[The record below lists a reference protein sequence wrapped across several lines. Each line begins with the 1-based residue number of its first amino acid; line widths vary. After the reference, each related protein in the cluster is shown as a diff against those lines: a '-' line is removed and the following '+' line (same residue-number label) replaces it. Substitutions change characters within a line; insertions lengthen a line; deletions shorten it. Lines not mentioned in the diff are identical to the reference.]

1 MLLLFFPSAN
11 KHTNIASEL
20 CVHIAYDIYLY
31 QAFHFCVLFQ
41 TIWSLSTMTL
51 LLLPFKDIPSTETP
65 LFSTTFS
72 LILNLITLQNLTP
85 QFLEH
90 HICNNFPSSLFWR
103 ASVSWHLKNNLKYFY
118 SLIISTAHFIH
129 HRLFKICTSSDF
141 WPLDDCQS
149 MDSTIFS
156 LSHRLLI
163 ISLPYVSRK
172 SCIFHRYI
180 ITRMI
185 GS

>member
-1 MLLLFFPSAN
+1 MNFVLILFMTFICTKLSM
-11 KHTNIASEL
+11 
-20 CVHIAYDIYLY
+20 CV
-31 QAFHFCVLFQ
+31 VFQ

-51 LLLPFKDIPSTETP
+51 LLLAFKDIPSTETA
-65 LFSTTFS
+65 LFSTSFS

-103 ASVSWHLKNNLKYFY
+103 ASVSWHLTNNLNYFY
-118 SLIISTAHFIH
+118 SSIISTAHFIH

-156 LSHRLLI
+156 LSCRLLI
-163 ISLPYVSRK
+163 ISLPYLSRK
-172 SCIFHRYI
+172 SCIFHHYNYPNDRVLEK
-180 ITRMI
+180 
-185 GS
+185 